1 MRKTG
6 RSGRSSSIWNKN
18 LCSVYSRIVH
28 MIFPTKKH
36 MSVLM
41 NASNGMLDRA
51 DNGRAASMVKA
62 GRGPANCK
70 RERRKRYV
78 LMGPHIRG
86 TTYHFAT
93 VQIWWDK

>member
-1 MRKTG
+1 
-6 RSGRSSSIWNKN
+6 
-18 LCSVYSRIVH
+18 

-36 MSVLM
+36 TRVLM

-51 DNGRAASMVKA
+51 DSGRVALTVKA
-62 GRGPANCK
+62 GRGPAPANCK

-78 LMGPHIRG
+78 LMGPHMRG

-93 VQIWWDK
+93 VQTWWDR